1 MQIRKL
7 ICLLLLLLPGII
19 ASAQKTLSYDEVNNK
34 SYELYQKANWKELI
48 HYGKEAIAE
57 GQDFLLLRLRL
68 GYASFILNN
77 FSEALKHYA
86 KVIKLDRYNETAH
99 YYSWLCLKYLNQNE
113 LAGTHIKYFSK
124 DMRAKEKLHSI
135 AFTSIGTESSYK
147 VTDLTTR
154 GNSFYARLDLQN
166 RWNWNIYMDQSG
178 TIFNQTINERTLFS
192 VVNNRN
198 IAINQKEYYNRL
210 TINLSPRL
218 QLKTVYHYIYTP
230 FNNLTY
236 RNHAGMAGIRYHRNY
251 FNVQADAIIARVTD
265 STQQQYNLQVS
276 LYPFGNLNL
285 YSFSTAM
292 YRSRQNN
299 SGFNFKQVIG
309 VKLLRN
315 IWLEGNATLG
325 SFTNLFENDA
335 MYLYNAIDK
344 NKIKAGATIYL
355 SIGSKL
361 IAQAGYTFEQRE
373 IYKTINTFNQHSI
386 TGGLS
391 WKF

>member
-7 ICLLLLLLPGII
+7 ILIFLFLLQGLIVN
-19 ASAQKTLSYDEVNNK
+19 AQQRFTFEEVNIK
-34 SYELYQKANWKELI
+34 SYELYEKAAWKELI
-48 HYGKEAIAE
+48 QYGNEAIAE

-68 GYASFILNN
+68 GYATFILNN
-77 FSEALKHYA
+77 FSGALKHYT

-99 YYSWLCLKYLNQNE
+99 YYSWLCLKYLNQHE
-113 LAGTHIKYFSK
+113 LAGTHIRYFSK
-124 DMRAKEKLHSI
+124 DMRAKEKLQSI
-135 AFTSIGTESSYK
+135 AFTGIGIESSFK
-147 VTDLTTR
+147 ATDLTTR

-178 TIFNQTINERTLFS
+178 TIFNQTINERTLFN

-218 QLKTVYHYIYTP
+218 QLKTVYHYIFTP
-230 FNNLTY
+230 FNNLTFQ
-236 RNHAGMAGIRYHRNY
+236 NHVGMAGIRYHSNY
-251 FNVQADAIIARVTD
+251 FNVQSDVIVAKLLD
-265 STQQQYNLQVS
+265 SVQQQFNLQVGF
-276 LYPFGNLNL
+276 YPLGNLNL

-292 YRSRQNN
+292 YRKRGNT
-299 SGFNFKQVIG
+299 SGFNYKQVIG
-309 VKLLRN
+309 LKLLKN

-325 SFTNLFENDA
+325 SFSNLFENDA
-335 MYLYNAIDK
+335 LYLYNAIDK
-344 NKIKAGATIYL
+344 NNFKAGAMLYVA
-355 SIGSKL
+355 IGTKL
-361 IAQAGYTFEQRE
+361 IAQAGYTFEKRE
-373 IYKTINTFNQHSI
+373 LYKTINTFNQHSI